1 MIKGIINKLCITR
14 RPWPI
19 KTNLMCITS
28 KMGNVE
34 TIQILPIMLL
44 PFIVNDLSLRI
55 TLFSIFINYTILIT
69 EEFLFICE

>member
-1 MIKGIINKLCITR
+1 
-14 RPWPI
+14 
-19 KTNLMCITS
+19 MCITS

-69 EEFLFICE
+69 EDFLFICE